1 MAKFKALSRGSQLVL
16 VAGPLLLLSLFFTW
30 QNVEVDYGRAGVAT
44 MPLDGWD
51 AWGLLLAL
59 LVMATV
65 ALVALRNLTEVE
77 LSDDVPWP
85 TVTLGLGIGI
95 LAVAVVKS
103 LTDAGSSW
111 RRATASSGSPSR
123 SSVGTYLDW
132 AARESRDDPVLQR
145 KRRGISSAA

>member
-1 MAKFKALSRGSQLVL
+1 MANFKALSRGSQLVL

-30 QNVEVDYGRAGVAT
+30 QNIEVDYGRAGVAA

-65 ALVALRNLTEVE
+65 AIVALKNLTEVE
-77 LSDDVPWP
+77 LSDDVPWAKI
-85 TVTLGLGIGI
+85 TFGLGVGI

-111 RRATASSGSPSR
+111 VSYGFVGLAVAV
-123 SSVGTYLDW
+123 SVGTYLDW
-132 AARESRDDPVLQR
+132 AAPRKSDDPVLRR
-145 KRRGISSAA
+145 KRRGISSVV